1 MDSQEFSP
9 TLQFKSINSSVLSLL
24 YGPTLTFVHDY
35 WKNHSFDFADL
46 CGGQENCISPSSRM
60 VLWIKE
66 VGSQGQFHKEEETG
80 ELGFEE

>member
-1 MDSQEFSP
+1 M
-9 TLQFKSINSSVLSLL
+9 LSLL